1 MIKTNLP
8 DPKDAYVDLLKEL
21 YDGNANFSV
30 KEKILFSLSQ
40 NDSAASLKHLLA
52 VARSEK
58 NPELR
63 KKAIFWLGQSDSEE
77 AAKFLQQ
84 LIDQE

>member
-1 MIKTNLP
+1 M
-8 DPKDAYVDLLKEL
+8 LKAL

-40 NDSAASLKHLLA
+40 NESQAALKYLFA
-52 VARSEK
+52 IARGEK
-58 NPELR
+58 NPELK
-63 KKAIFWLGQSDSEE
+63 KKAIFWIGQFDSDE